1 MGSPGPVGQEQE
13 VRARRVGQ
21 EIEESKDTG
30 GGIRTGTL
38 AVASDHLAS
47 WTMNPM
53 KYSSVSTA
61 VVISSCWAK
70 QSSSWVG

>member
-1 MGSPGPVGQEQE
+1 VGSPGPVGQEQE

-38 AVASDHLAS
+38 ARGIRPSGQLDDESDEVQQRQHSGGDQLLLGK
-47 WTMNPM
+47 T
-53 KYSSVSTA
+53 K
-61 VVISSCWAK
+61 
-70 QSSSWVG
+70 